1 MWVPDTYI
9 YTWTNNAKRA
19 TLRGRRCRILVRGT
33 KRSVLVEFADNRQR
47 ECVDFYALRRV
58 PDQGALFYEPVTE

>member
-1 MWVPDTYI
+1 MGARDLHLHLDEQCEAGDP
-9 YTWTNNAKRA
+9 
-19 TLRGRRCRILVRGT
+19 RGRRCRILVRGT